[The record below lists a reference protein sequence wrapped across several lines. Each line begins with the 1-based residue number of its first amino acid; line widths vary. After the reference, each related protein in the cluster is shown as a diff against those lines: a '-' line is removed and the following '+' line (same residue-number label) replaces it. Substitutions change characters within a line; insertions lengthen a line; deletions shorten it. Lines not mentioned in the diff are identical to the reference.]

1 MFRLISEWT
10 LSEGGLEYQEKKC
23 RTQINEAHFQRV
35 LSLQDVLQY
44 IYILLLQASI
54 VVGFGCSRGLI
65 QKACE

>member
-1 MFRLISEWT
+1 MFRLNSEWT

-35 LSLQDVLQY
+35 LSEDSDVLH
-44 IYILLLQASI
+44 ILLLQASI
-54 VVGFGCSRGLI
+54 VRGFGRSRGLI